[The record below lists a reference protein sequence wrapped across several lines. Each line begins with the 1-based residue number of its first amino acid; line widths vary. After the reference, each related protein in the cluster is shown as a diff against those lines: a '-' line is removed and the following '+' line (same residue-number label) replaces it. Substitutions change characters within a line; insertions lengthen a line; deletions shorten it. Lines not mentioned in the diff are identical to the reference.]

1 MKEVEILIKLK
12 DEFKQELVEN
22 ILHYWLNNTIDEI
35 NGGFVGTINCI
46 NIPQYDDPKGGIL
59 HSRILWTFSAAY
71 KTFGNEEYKVAADRA
86 YEYLKEHF
94 IDKEHGGTFWL
105 VDANGNPFDDRK
117 HVYAQ
122 AFSIYSLAEYYL
134 AVKDEEA
141 LNHAIDLYNL
151 IEKHAAENENGGYFE
166 AFSREWKLIE
176 DVRLSDKDKN
186 EPKSMNT
193 HLHILEGYTNLYR
206 AWPNAQLKVH
216 LTTLVHI
223 FIDNIVN
230 ESSTSMINFM
240 DLDWTPKSDII
251 SFGHD
256 IETTWLLCE
265 AVNLLDDKDLINKA
279 NSIAISVADSV
290 ISNGIDKD
298 GGLLN
303 EANSSGVIDT
313 DKDWWPQAEA
323 VIGFLN
329 AYEIAGKKEFLQA
342 SYDSWSFIKSCL
354 IDYTYGEWYE
364 KVNKEGEPYKEMDK
378 VRLWKGPYHNGRAAL
393 EVIER
398 VGRLFASKKKLNKKE
413 IA

>member
-1 MKEVEILIKLK
+1 MKQTEILTRLK
-12 DEFKQELVEN
+12 EEFNNELKQN
-22 ILHYWLNNTIDEI
+22 ILHYWLKYTMDEK
-35 NGGFVGTINCI
+35 NGGYVGTINCD

-71 KTFGNEEYKVAADRA
+71 KVFGNEEYKIAADRA
-86 YEYLKEHF
+86 YEYLKNHF
-94 IDKEHGGTFWL
+94 IDKVYGGTFWL
-105 VDANGNPFDDRK
+105 VDASGNPFDDRK

-141 LNHAIDLYNL
+141 LNQAINLYNL
-151 IEKHAAENENGGYFE
+151 IEKHASEPKNGGYFE
-166 AFSREWKLIE
+166 AFSREWNLIE

-206 AWPNAQLKVH
+206 AWPNSQLKEQ
-216 LTTLVHI
+216 LTTLVQI
-223 FIDNIVN
+223 FIDKIVN
-230 ESSTSMINFM
+230 ESTTSMINFM

-265 AVNLLDDKDLINKA
+265 AVNLLDNDDLIHTVN
-279 NSIAISVADSV
+279 NIAISVTESV
-290 ISNGIDKD
+290 IRNGVDKD

-303 EANSSGVIDT
+303 EANLSGIIDS

-329 AYEIAGKKEFLQA
+329 AYEISGKKEYLQA
-342 SYDSWSFIKSCL
+342 SFDSWAFIKSCL

-364 KVNKEGEPYKEMDK
+364 KVNQQGEPYKEMDK
-378 VRLWKGPYHNGRAAL
+378 VRSWKGPYHNGRAAL

-398 VGRLFASKKKLNKKE
+398 VDRLIKTNKMLSTKE

>member
-1 MKEVEILIKLK
+1 MKETEILTRLK
-12 DEFKQELVEN
+12 EEFNCELKQD
-22 ILHYWLNNTIDEI
+22 ILHYWLKYTMDEK
-35 NGGFVGTINCI
+35 NGGFVGTINCE

-71 KTFGNEEYKVAADRA
+71 KAFGNEEYKVAADRA
-86 YEYLKEHF
+86 YEYLKNHF
-94 IDKEHGGTFWL
+94 IDKEYGGTFWL

-141 LNHAIDLYNL
+141 LNHAISLYNL
-151 IEKHAAENENGGYFE
+151 IEKHASEPENGGYFE
-166 AFSREWKLIE
+166 AFSREWNLIE

-206 AWPNAQLKVH
+206 AWPNTQLKEQ
-216 LTTLVHI
+216 LTTLVKI
-223 FIDNIVN
+223 FIDKIVN
-230 ESSTSMINFM
+230 ESTTSMVNFM

-265 AVNLLDDKDLINKA
+265 AVNLLDDKVLTHTVRD
-279 NSIAISVADSV
+279 IAISIAESV
-290 ISNGIDKD
+290 LSNGVDVD
-298 GGLLN
+298 GGLIN
-303 EANSSGVIDT
+303 EANLSGIIDS

-329 AYEIAGKKEFLQA
+329 AYEISGKKEFLKA
-342 SYDSWSFIKSCL
+342 SFDSWAFIKSCM

-364 KVNKEGEPYKEMDK
+364 KVNQQGEPYKEMDK
-378 VRLWKGPYHNGRAAL
+378 VRSWKGPYHNGRAAL

-398 VGRLFASKKKLNKKE
+398 VDRLFATNKMLSKKE